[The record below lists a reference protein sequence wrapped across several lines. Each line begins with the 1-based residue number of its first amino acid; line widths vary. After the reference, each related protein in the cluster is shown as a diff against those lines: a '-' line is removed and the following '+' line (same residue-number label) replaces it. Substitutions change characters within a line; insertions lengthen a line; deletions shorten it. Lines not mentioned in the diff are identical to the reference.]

1 MKVLTENDFKA
12 PLSVE
17 GNKLTAILNAR
28 PQTFTLGNPK
38 TGMAN
43 SPTAPMKRLFVHPY
57 TGQGFLRLE
66 IIPDTDKARDIIDTT
81 GLPNDF
87 IRADAYSEDG
97 ARCWLQNKVIGYE
110 GATVGKKYLFIL
122 HGFWNM
128 ENV

>member
-1 MKVLTENDFKA
+1 MKVLTENDFKT

-17 GNKLTAILNAR
+17 DNKLTAILNVK
-28 PQTFTLGNPK
+28 PQIFTLGNPK
-38 TGMAN
+38 TGMTN
-43 SPTAPMKRLFVHPY
+43 SPTVSMKRLFVNPY
-57 TGQGFLRLE
+57 TGQGFLRLK
-66 IIPDTDKARDIIDTT
+66 IIPNADKATDIIDATS
-81 GLPNDF
+81 LPNDF

-110 GATVGKKYLFIL
+110 GATVGKEYLFIL